1 MEFSRRSDLDI
12 SGDQIESCWI
22 ELARTAKKSIV
33 IGCVYRNPKGSR
45 ALFYNIL
52 KDQLDKLN
60 TKQHEMLVLGDINEN
75 LLKYNEG
82 KQTSDYLEMLLSS
95 GFMPII
101 TKPTRI
107 TDHTATLIDH
117 IYTNTPDSKSKDQD
131 SVDNQDFSNSGDSDF
146 DHHGN
151 GMFLICL
158 HGLAPVYIPILSS
171 YIHKSDV
178 YSCALSFCDPFM
190 ELKC

>member
-1 MEFSRRSDLDI
+1 MASAWIPIGDVWRRVLDDVPGKEFSD
-12 SGDQIESCWI
+12 ESKD
-22 ELARTAKKSIV
+22 ELSV
-33 IGCVYRNPKGSR
+33 
-45 ALFYNIL
+45 
-52 KDQLDKLN
+52 
-60 TKQHEMLVLGDINEN
+60 HE
-75 LLKYNEG
+75 
-82 KQTSDYLEMLLSS
+82 
-95 GFMPII
+95 
-101 TKPTRI
+101 
-107 TDHTATLIDH
+107 
-117 IYTNTPDSKSKDQD
+117 DSESKDQD
-131 SVDNQDFSNSGDSDF
+131 SVDNQDFSDSGDSDF